1 MSSISSRV
9 NHRGSVR
16 KWSLTIIISRS
27 RLATAAW
34 WLSVEVIT
42 DDLMTSFIKPEQ
54 TLIFMIYDLP
64 MSVYML
70 FASLCNMLVIA
81 AFLLRNK
88 LLIYPEILALLVL
101 VNPSIEI
108 AFQRANS
115 DIQVLFFVFIKLAV
129 SQWELWRMSV
139 KTFNRSL

>member
-1 MSSISSRV
+1 
-9 NHRGSVR
+9 
-16 KWSLTIIISRS
+16 
-27 RLATAAW
+27 
-34 WLSVEVIT
+34 
-42 DDLMTSFIKPEQ
+42 
-54 TLIFMIYDLP
+54 

-129 SQWELWRMSV
+129 SQWEL
-139 KTFNRSL
+139 